1 MLANKPEAV
10 GYQICRVS
18 VRSLTALIQ
27 ESKRMASG
35 FLGKELPGNR
45 LRVRVPCSPL

>member
-1 MLANKPEAV
+1 MSSRKLVTASHANFK
-10 GYQICRVS
+10 I
-18 VRSLTALIQ
+18 ALIQ